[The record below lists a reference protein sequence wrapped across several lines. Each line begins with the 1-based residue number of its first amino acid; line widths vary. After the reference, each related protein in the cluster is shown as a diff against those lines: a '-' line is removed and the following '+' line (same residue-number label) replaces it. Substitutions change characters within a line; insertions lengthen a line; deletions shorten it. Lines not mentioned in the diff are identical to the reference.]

1 MVVSGLGWITGPFLR
16 AGAGAACFTL
26 GTGPGGLAG
35 VGLESERDAAA
46 PVCLVA
52 RFGARGW
59 RAHTGRHLLPFQ
71 MIMMFSQATSK
82 LRMRIERANHTKSKI
97 KAKA

>member
-26 GTGPGGLAG
+26 GTGPDVLT
-35 VGLESERDAAA
+35 GLESERDAAA
-46 PVCLVA
+46 PVFLVA
-52 RFGARGW
+52 RFGARRW
-59 RAHTGRHLLPFQ
+59 RAHTRRHLSPFQ
-71 MIMMFSQATSK
+71 MIMTFSQTTSK

-97 KAKA
+97 KGKA